1 MQQHK
6 DTPNIEA
13 YYNVLT
19 HTTSLIT
26 DTIIITHVYSITG
39 PTHTHTQLQYTTKVM
54 YAIETVI
61 TEPIQQINH

>member
-6 DTPNIEA
+6 DTYNIEA
-13 YYNVLT
+13 YYNVLTHT

-39 PTHTHTQLQYTTKVM
+39 PTHTHNCNILHK
-54 YAIETVI
+54 
-61 TEPIQQINH
+61 